1 MLEVSVIIPV
11 YNAQHFVR
19 FSVESALVQ
28 QEVEEV
34 ILIEDGSSDHSLEVC
49 KELAL
54 NSEKVVLLRHPGGKN
69 CGAGASRNLGI
80 QHASSEWI
88 AFLDA
93 DDFYL
98 PNRFEQTQEIA
109 ASDSDAGAIG
119 EAVGAVRQSAGAEA
133 MDFEETDELTTVT
146 RKFATEEFRF
156 AQAPLGSGGY
166 ICTDGWT
173 VRKRVFEK
181 TGLFNPKLRL
191 HQDTELFAKFPFC
204 TKVAFGEIS
213 KPVAM
218 RRWHGSNRISA
229 LRPVELSFEH
239 RLRMW
244 VSFYSWLRGSGD
256 TQCIKQI
263 EEKIVKFIVCGQEG
277 IAAGCEDFPM
287 RKIKMILRSCPS
299 FLMNELV
306 RKYYL
311 RILKHQVYSGIFGV

>member
-1 MLEVSVIIPV
+1 MRVSVVIPV
-11 YNAQHFVR
+11 YNAEHYVR
-19 FSVESALVQ
+19 YAVESALLQ
-28 QEVEEV
+28 KEVKEV

-54 NSEKVVLLRHPGGKN
+54 NSEKVVLLGHAGGKN
-69 CGAGASRNLGI
+69 RGAGASRNLGI
-80 QHASSEWI
+80 QHASCEWI

-93 DDFYL
+93 DDFYF
-98 PNRFEQTQEIA
+98 PKRFEQTQEIA
-109 ASDSDAGAIG
+109 AADSDAGAIG

-146 RKFATEEFRF
+146 RKYATEEFRF

-173 VRKRVFEK
+173 VRKSVFEK

-218 RRWHGSNRISA
+218 RRWHASNRISA
-229 LRPVELSFEH
+229 PRPVEISFEH

-244 VSFYSWLRGSGD
+244 VGFYSWLKVSGD
-256 TQCIKQI
+256 DRHIKQI
-263 EEKIVKFIVCGQEG
+263 KKMIVKFIVCGQEG
-277 IAAGCEDFPM
+277 IAAGCEDFPI
-287 RKIKMILRSCPS
+287 RKIIMILRSCPS
-299 FLMNELV
+299 FLMNEVV
-306 RKYYL
+306 RKYYI
-311 RILKHQVYSGIFGV
+311 RILKHQVYSGLFGV